1 MGNLGDLLPVYYSR
15 LFPFNDYYRW
25 LSYGKG
31 ENFHNREFSFTLGE
45 DVYIRYQAFTNLK
58 QFENEIKRILPF
70 KIDIGAIYS
79 VCPRQER
86 RVVNLVPVQ
95 RELVFDIDM
104 TDYDEVRTCCSGADI
119 CNKCWKYMDIACKI
133 LDTALKEDFGFNH
146 ILWVFSGRRGI
157 HAWVCDP
164 IARTLDTAA
173 RGAVAEYLQ
182 LISGGEYTKKKVNLP
197 GDRIHPSV
205 KRALDIITPRFVSMC
220 VEEQDMLGSVER
232 VQKFLGI
239 LPDDSVKA
247 DVKELFDKYE
257 KGVDRWEV
265 FENYVKEQV
274 QSNKKW
280 RQHRHLIE
288 EIMIQYCYP
297 RLDINVTKG
306 MNHLLKSPFCVHPKT
321 GKVCIPFNPR
331 TVERFDPLTVPT
343 INALIDEINAYDE
356 KDKTVE
362 GGLENARKIKDYKKT
377 SMNKSL
383 HLFQEFLRAMEDA
396 RKLDREAQMSTMEF

>member
-1 MGNLGDLLPVYYSR
+1 MDNLEDLLPVYYSR

-45 DVYIRYQAFTNLK
+45 DVYIRYQAFNNIK
-58 QFENEIKRILPF
+58 QLENEIKRILPF
-70 KIDIGAIYS
+70 KIDIGAIYT
-79 VCPRQER
+79 VCPKPER

-104 TDYDEVRTCCSGADI
+104 TDYDEVRACCSGAEI

-133 LDTALKEDFGFNH
+133 LDTALREDFGFNH
-146 ILWVFSGRRGI
+146 IIWIFSGRRGI

-164 IARTLDTAA
+164 LARSLDTTT

-197 GDRIHPSV
+197 GEKIHPAV
-205 KRALDIITPRFVSMC
+205 KRALKIISPKFVSMC
-220 VEEQDMLGSVER
+220 VEEQQMLENQENI
-232 VQKFLGI
+232 QKFLAI
-239 LPDDSVKA
+239 FPDDTA
-247 DVKELFDKYE
+247 RAEIKELFDKCN
-257 KGVDRWEV
+257 KGVDRWYV
-265 FENYVKEQV
+265 FENYVKEQM
-274 QSNKKW
+274 QSNKRW
-280 RQHRHLIE
+280 RHRHIIE

-331 TVERFDPLTVPT
+331 TVEKFDPSTVPT
-343 INALIDEINAYDE
+343 INVLIDEINAYDTKE
-356 KDKTVE
+356 KNIE
-362 GGLENARKIKDYKKT
+362 GGIENTKKIKDYKKT
-377 SMNKSL
+377 SLNKSL
-383 HLFQEFLRAMEDA
+383 HLFQEFLRNLEDA
-396 RKLDREAQMSTMEF
+396 RKNEKDSLKNTMEF